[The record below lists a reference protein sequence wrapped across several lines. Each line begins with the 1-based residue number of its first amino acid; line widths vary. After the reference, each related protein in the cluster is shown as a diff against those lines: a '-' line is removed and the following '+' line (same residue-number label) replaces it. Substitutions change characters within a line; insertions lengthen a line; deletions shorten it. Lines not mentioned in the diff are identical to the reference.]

1 MRLRADAAD
10 GKPTTWLSAQT
21 AHTIVAVLQDAP
33 ASPATT
39 AQDGE
44 MLSAL
49 VQHLA
54 EWATNPADVPRSRYG
69 TGRRFRQQ
77 TLALTEHPTVL
88 SQLRGPFFLFQC
100 KTTSTGQLVEP

>member
-1 MRLRADAAD
+1 
-10 GKPTTWLSAQT
+10 
-21 AHTIVAVLQDAP
+21 
-33 ASPATT
+33 
-39 AQDGE
+39 

-77 TLALTEHPTVL
+77 TLALIEHPTVL
-88 SQLRGPFFLFQC
+88 S
-100 KTTSTGQLVEP
+100 